1 MTGEKAAKFY
11 AAWWKNPPRKNKAR
25 SLHHIYMAYD
35 YMTDYWL
42 KTSSVKW
49 CLLASTAHHSDCNQP
64 QTVLLEKSREVFRRE
79 VFQREGFQKRR
90 KTTDWR
96 QNLTNHL
103 HTFSQS
109 LHNHLHT
116 FSQSLHKSLHT
127 LSQTLYKPFHK
138 VSKSLYKPFT
148 HPFTNPLQTLS
159 QSIPKSLQN
168 IHTHNSWSSQT
179 IIS

>member
-96 QNLTNHL
+96 QNLT
-103 HTFSQS
+103 
-109 LHNHLHT
+109 
-116 FSQSLHKSLHT
+116 
-127 LSQTLYKPFHK
+127 KPFTHLFT
-138 VSKSLYKPFT
+138 KSTQVFT

-159 QSIPKSLQN
+159 QSIPKSLQTLYTQFL
-168 IHTHNSWSSQT
+168 IFAP